1 MTDADS
7 TNQTIRRVS
16 PTLFSFLSDLG
27 LRAVYPQDIPFQAA
41 QAKGKELNA
50 TIGQITDGH
59 GNAMTLPSMSSTLSG
74 MSPAEANRA
83 FLYSPIQGVEELR
96 QGWRGWQRRGRDAA
110 QASTVP
116 LVTVGLAH
124 GISLAA
130 DLFSAPSRAVAVA
143 APFWGNYRQIFST
156 RTGAR
161 LLTAAAVVDGR
172 YNCDAIAQALQD
184 LPQGEPA
191 IAILNLPWNPGGYMP
206 TVAERQA
213 LRESLVAVAQ
223 MRPLMVICDDAYAG
237 LVYEDEV
244 PRESMFWDL
253 NGAHERLV
261 PVKVD
266 GITKELAFFGGRVG
280 FLTFPFPPDSEIALA
295 LESKVKCLVRATV
308 GSPVAISQVIALHG
322 LRDGSIE
329 DEVERIRVVLE
340 GRYHRLKQVFA
351 AMTSRYLTPLPF
363 NSGCF
368 ALVELST
375 ELGQSSEQ
383 IRHRLL
389 DDYDTGLVSIAPNF
403 LRIAFCS
410 MESEALPEL
419 VHRLQLAV
427 DSG

>member
-1 MTDADS
+1 MTEADS
-7 TNQTIRRVS
+7 INQTIRQGS
-16 PTLFSFLSDLG
+16 STLFSFLSDLG

-59 GNAMTLPSMSSTLSG
+59 GNAVTLPSMSSTLSG

-83 FLYSPIQGVEELR
+83 FLYSPIQGIEELR
-96 QGWRGWQRRGRDAA
+96 QSWRDWQRRG
-110 QASTVP
+110 QEESLVSTLP

-130 DLFSAPSRAVAVA
+130 DLFSVPGRAIAVA
-143 APFWGNYRQIFST
+143 APLWGNYRQIFST

-161 LLTAAAVVDGR
+161 MLTAPAVVDGR
-172 YNCDAIAQALQD
+172 YNCQAIAQALQGE
-184 LPQGEPA
+184 PPGEPA

-206 TVAERQA
+206 TVAERLA
-213 LRESLVAVAQ
+213 LKDSLVEVAQ
-223 MRPLMVICDDAYAG
+223 TRPLMVICDDAYAG

-253 NGAHERLV
+253 NGVHEDLV

-308 GSPVAISQVIALHG
+308 GSPVAVSQIIALHG
-322 LRDGSIE
+322 LRQGSIG
-329 DEVERIRVVLE
+329 DEVERVRLILE
-340 GRYHRLKQVFA
+340 GRYHRLKQVFSE
-351 AMTSRYLTPLPF
+351 MRSRYLTPLPF
-363 NSGCF
+363 NAGCF
-368 ALVELST
+368 ALVELSS
-375 ELGQSSEQ
+375 ELGSSSEQ

-389 DDYDTGLVSIAPNF
+389 DEFDTGLVSIAPNF

-410 MESEALPEL
+410 MKSDALPEL
-419 VHRLQLAV
+419 IHRLQLAV
-427 DSG
+427 DRG